1 MRDMGWAG
9 WKIKHDFTASRQA
22 GAFSRPFAR
31 IRQLLRKLGDCY
43 GLVKGSMGP
52 LWKGAGWG
60 RIGPIGGSMLF
71 AIVEDSR
78 SQAEVLKALL
88 RSEGHQVEV
97 FAEGRACLEALKT
110 HSFDFFI
117 IDWTLPDI
125 GGDEVL
131 KHIREQCG
139 WEVPVIF
146 CTARTS
152 EESAA
157 DILRLGADDYIPK
170 PIRYMEFM
178 ARVEALLRRRQDK
191 RSSVMRFGNVEINQE
206 GRRISLAGIEVDLTQ
221 REFDLALAFLSN
233 VGRVL
238 PREELLAKVWG
249 REPDVDSRTVD
260 THASRLRKKL
270 GLGGESGLM
279 LTSVYGQGYRLDTV
293 ESG

>member
-1 MRDMGWAG
+1 
-9 WKIKHDFTASRQA
+9 
-22 GAFSRPFAR
+22 
-31 IRQLLRKLGDCY
+31 
-43 GLVKGSMGP
+43 
-52 LWKGAGWG
+52 
-60 RIGPIGGSMLF
+60 MLF

-88 RSEGHQVEV
+88 KSEGHQVEV

-110 HSFDFFI
+110 RTFDFFI

-131 KHIREQCG
+131 KHVREHCG

-178 ARVEALLRRRQDK
+178 ARVETLLRRRQAK
-191 RSSVMRFGNVEINQE
+191 RSSALRLGSIEINLE
-206 GRRISLAGIEVDLTQ
+206 ARRISLAGLEVDLTQ
-221 REFDLALAFLSN
+221 REFDLAVAFLCN

-238 PREELLAKVWG
+238 PREELLAKVWV

-293 ESG
+293 QTA